1 MRHHLVHH
9 GCRNHLLM
17 RHHLICYLLMR
28 HHFLMRHHL
37 LVRHHLVQHGI
48 RDHLLMCHRLICCG
62 HGCLR
67 GRRPR
72 SRSLG
77 VDGICRLCL
86 SSSRFTIHF
95 STLSIS
101 HGHEAFVWRLSCGM
115 YVLSV
120 RPTFEAVAVAPGN
133 PLMTPPGAG
142 ARGLSGF
149 VALAYSV
156 DLPPVNLSVLQMTN
170 MFTQYIADKQKL
182 KSAHV
187 TFV

>member
-1 MRHHLVHH
+1 MEYAA
-9 GCRNHLLM
+9 CAS
-17 RHHLICYLLMR
+17 
-28 HHFLMRHHL
+28 
-37 LVRHHLVQHGI
+37 VQ
-48 RDHLLMCHRLICCG
+48 
-62 HGCLR
+62 
-67 GRRPR
+67 
-72 SRSLG
+72 
-77 VDGICRLCL
+77 VD
-86 SSSRFTIHF
+86 FTIHF
-95 STLSIS
+95 STLSVS

-156 DLPPVNLSVLQMTN
+156 DLPRVKISVLQMTK
-170 MFTQYIADKQKL
+170 MFTQYIADKQIW

-187 TFV
+187 TFM